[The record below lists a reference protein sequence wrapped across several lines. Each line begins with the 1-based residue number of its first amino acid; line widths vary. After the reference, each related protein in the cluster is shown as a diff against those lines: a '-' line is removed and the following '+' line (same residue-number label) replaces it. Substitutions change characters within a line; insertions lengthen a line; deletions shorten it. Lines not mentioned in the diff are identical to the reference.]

1 MYTIEDE
8 FEYEIDGSIE
18 YFTCIAEH
26 NYLGVEYLICESEDG
41 TRRVF
46 YYDNDMTDERLNLID
61 DEEEEETI
69 LDNYQEELYKSEE
82 KSFEYCEDNDYTS
95 DYEGFDNDT
104 DLDDEEH
111 LGDDEMVF
119 LDDYEEDE
127 ELDEF
132 LDDLFDDEFE
142 DKD

>member
-26 NYLGVEYLICESEDG
+26 TYLGVEYLICESEDG

-46 YYDNDMTDERLNLID
+46 YYDNDMTDEKLNLID

-82 KSFEYCEDNDYTS
+82 KSFEYWEDNDYTS